1 MREAL
6 YSIFVVVF
14 VAVML
19 VLNIAWAMSFSGC
32 ATRQATPGIRLST
45 GFCFPQGDQSK
56 DPCELEFWEDQQ
68 FDQHGR

>member
-1 MREAL
+1 MRDAL

-14 VAVML
+14 VAAML

-32 ATRQATPGIRLST
+32 AARQATPEFSLST
-45 GFCFPQGDQSK
+45 DFCIPQMDQAK

-68 FDQHGR
+68 FEKHGG